1 MSSVFYTIT
10 AEIDP
15 AVESEWFDWYNRV
28 HVRDVLAQ
36 PGFVRATIY
45 KADVNRHE
53 WSKYVV
59 MYEVASREAL
69 DAYLGGD
76 EVNRLRADFQSHYG
90 AVTRLSRQVLSPV
103 QVVE

>member
-10 AEIDP
+10 AEVDP
-15 AVESEWFDWYNRV
+15 AAEPDWFDWYTRV

-36 PGFVRATIY
+36 PGFVRAAIY
-45 KADVNRHE
+45 KADADGRAR
-53 WSKYVV
+53 SKYVV

-69 DAYLGGD
+69 EAYLGGD
-76 EVNRLRADFQSHYG
+76 DVHRLRADFQSHYG
-90 AVTRLSRQVLSPV
+90 AVTRLSRQILSPV